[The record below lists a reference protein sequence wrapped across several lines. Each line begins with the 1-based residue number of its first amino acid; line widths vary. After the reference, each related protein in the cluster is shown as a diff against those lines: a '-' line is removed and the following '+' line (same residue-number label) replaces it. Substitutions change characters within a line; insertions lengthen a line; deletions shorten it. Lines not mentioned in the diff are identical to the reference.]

1 MIKGFSITQVLGA
14 SGVTLS
20 PSNVWNSAG
29 TTFTGIQFNVT
40 DTASAAGSMLLDLQV
55 GGSSKF
61 NVTKAGRVY
70 INSTISWIESDTSQ
84 IYLVNQGRIVF
95 TARSPQQVTISSD
108 ADYSWGNSTNASGGS
123 VDLRLSR
130 DAANTLAQR
139 NGTNAQTKRIYGTY
153 TDASNYRRVAI
164 AMTTGGVASI
174 APEGA
179 GTGASGNVLHISG
192 LPTANPGP
200 GILWNNGG
208 TVEVGT

>member
-1 MIKGFSITQVLGA
+1 MIKGFSVTQVLSA

-29 TTFTGIQFNVT
+29 TTFTGIQFDVT
-40 DTASAAGSMLLDLQV
+40 DTASAAASALMNLLI
-55 GGSSKF
+55 GGASRFLVAK
-61 NVTKAGRVY
+61 TGRV
-70 INSTISWIESDTSQ
+70 DM
-84 IYLVNQGRIVF
+84 QGDLRN
-95 TARSPQQVTISSD
+95 
-108 ADYSWGNSTNASGGS
+108 YASGGGI
-123 VDLRLSR
+123 RQLSDTGYFAIGISDDAVLTR
-130 DAANTLAQR
+130 DAADTFAQR
-139 NGTNAQTKRIYGTY
+139 RGTNAQTKRIYGTY
-153 TDASNYRRVAI
+153 TNASNYRRVAI
-164 AMTTGGVASI
+164 GMTTGGVASI